1 MQRRSFLLSGAAAV
15 ALLSGAAGAPKPRRK
30 PVDEAQ
36 ADSPSASDG
45 ESSRAA
51 QTYTV
56 TAATRLLFVSG
67 QIPVDAQGEAPRAF
81 PQQCRLA
88 WTNLE
93 AQLQAADMDLRHLAK
108 LTVFLARGGD
118 RKREREIR
126 RAVLAGR
133 ADPAVSVVVTG
144 IYDETWRIEIEAIA
158 LA

>member
-1 MQRRSFLLSGAAAV
+1 MRRRSFLLSGAAAM
-15 ALLSGAAGAPKPRRK
+15 ALLSAAAEVPRPRRK
-30 PVDEAQ
+30 PIDEAQ
-36 ADSPSASDG
+36 ADSPTASG
-45 ESSRAA
+45 NESSRAA
-51 QTYTV
+51 QTFPIGT
-56 TAATRLLFVSG
+56 ATRLLFVSG

-81 PQQCRLA
+81 SQQCRLA

-93 AQLQAADMDLRHLAK
+93 AQLRAADMDLSHLAK
-108 LTVFLARGGD
+108 LTVFLARAGD

-144 IYDETWRIEIEAIA
+144 IYDEAWRIEIEAIA